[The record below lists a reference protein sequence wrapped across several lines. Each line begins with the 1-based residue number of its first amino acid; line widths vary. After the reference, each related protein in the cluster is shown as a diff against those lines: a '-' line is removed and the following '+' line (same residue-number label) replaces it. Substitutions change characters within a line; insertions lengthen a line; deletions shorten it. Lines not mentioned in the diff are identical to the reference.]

1 MTNDEQFLI
10 ENLTTELILLVVEEE
25 NQSLQEAMDRV
36 YNSETYTKLLDL
48 RTGLYTQSPRYLYD
62 FLKSE
67 N

>member
-25 NQSLQEAMDRV
+25 NRSLQEAIDRV
-36 YNSETYTKLLDL
+36 YNSETYAKLLDL

>member
-25 NQSLQEAMDRV
+25 KLDIQDAMDRV
-36 YNSETYTKLLDL
+36 YNSNTYTQLLNL
-48 RTGLYTQSPRYLYD
+48 KTGLYTQSPLYLYD
-62 FLKSE
+62 ILKSE